1 MDRESLFSDLTPFND
16 IGSRPIKVAETAK
29 EFTVRMTKDSL
40 SLKLSI
46 TRDTGRIK
54 CKWGAKKDQFFG
66 SFQALLSS
74 DVFANLR
81 RWADAQRDLLRQEE
95 VAKTILL
102 PVHGSTH
109 DGSSL
114 ESVEEIDTLTGSSEK
129 PHDATEV
136 LLIDGPAG
144 IGKTSLIEQL
154 ALKRAET
161 YKQSQKPLILHVKS
175 RGRVLS
181 NLQDLMAFSLQT
193 IRSHIT
199 YDQIPVIAKHGLVVI
214 AIDGFDELADPN
226 GYEMAWAQLGELV
239 TFVRG
244 KGTLILAG
252 RDTFLGRSRLLSDVK
267 ALREGVDLVHCLT
280 LYPPTPDQAKEW
292 LLKHQ
297 PWKDTDFEI
306 PSISVLLEDGSF
318 ALRPVF
324 LKILASRVKPKELRD
339 KHERYLTPLL
349 VSQMIRREAELFG
362 DPVNAVMSTEKR
374 EAYIL
379 EFLCEVARQMAD
391 SQVEALD
398 ASEISWISEVTLGD
412 NVSDNILGLIRNRA
426 TVVAFFVNDERAGYR
441 TFLHSHLFNYFLS
454 KVIID
459 SIAQRD
465 IPKFIRRNL
474 LGSETLSVFADV
486 ASESSVSSRE
496 RFTDF
501 WNYASSLSMS
511 YIGVDRGLR
520 NVGALALAALPAVTS
535 ERPIS
540 LRDFKIDVA
549 LLSGTCPETRLEDM
563 EIAQL
568 DCRGAD
574 LSSVTHSNVSILSL
588 IADETVRISPSF
600 PIPKKLFLARTESG
614 ATEITGIVEITEW
627 LGTRGR
633 DSSVDQTAGLV
644 SASLREL
651 PIYIL
656 LRRAARLHQY
666 WLRSDSDDNQTCKI
680 VNDPNWSILSD
691 ILRDHDY
698 LRVETRQAAGKA
710 SRFYHIKH
718 RESILIE
725 SPEDMRLTQLYERL
739 KSLE

>member
-1 MDRESLFSDLTPFND
+1 MDRESLITDLTPFND
-16 IGSRPIKVAETAK
+16 IGSSPIRVGETALK
-29 EFTVRMTKDSL
+29 FTVSMTKDSL
-40 SLKLSI
+40 PLKLSI
-46 TRDTGRIK
+46 TRDTGKIK
-54 CKWGAKKDQFFG
+54 CTWGTKRDQLFG

-81 RWADAQRDLLRQEE
+81 RWADAQRDLLRREE
-95 VAKTILL
+95 VSKTILL

-109 DGSSL
+109 DGSRL
-114 ESVEEIDTLTGSSEK
+114 ESVEEIDTLTGSREK

-154 ALKRAET
+154 ALRRAES

-199 YDQIPVIAKHGLVVI
+199 YDQIPVIAKHGLVII

-292 LLKHQ
+292 LLRHQ
-297 PWKDTDFEI
+297 WRDADFDI
-306 PSISVLLEDGSF
+306 PSISVLLEEDSF

-324 LKILASRVKPKELRD
+324 LRILASHVKPKELRD

-349 VSQMIRREAELFG
+349 VSQMISREAKLFG
-362 DPVNAVMSTEKR
+362 SPVNAVMSAEKR

-412 NVSDNILGLIRNRA
+412 NVSDDIVGLIRNRA

-454 KVIID
+454 IVIID
-459 SIAQRD
+459 SVAQRD

-486 ASESSVSSRE
+486 TSESSVSSRD
-496 RFTDF
+496 RFIDF
-501 WNYASSLSMS
+501 WTYASSLSMS
-511 YIGVDRGLR
+511 YLGVDRGLR

-535 ERPIS
+535 ESLIS
-540 LRDFKIDVA
+540 LRAFQIDVA
-549 LLSGTCPETRLEDM
+549 LLRGTCPETRLEDM

-574 LSSVTHSNVSILSL
+574 LSLVTYANVSISSL
-588 IADETVRISPSF
+588 IADEAIRISPSF
-600 PIPKKLFLARTESG
+600 PIPQKLILSHTKAG
-614 ATEITGIVEITEW
+614 AAEVTGAAEITEW
-627 LGTRGR
+627 LAKHGR
-633 DSSVDQTAGLV
+633 DSSIEQTAGLA
-644 SASLREL
+644 SALLRRL
-651 PIYIL
+651 PTYIL
-656 LRRAARLHQY
+656 LRRAARMRQY
-666 WLRSDSDDNQTCKI
+666 WLRSDSDDNQACKI
-680 VNDPNWSILSD
+680 VNDPNWLILCD
-691 ILRDHDY
+691 ILRNHDY
-698 LRVETRQAAGKA
+698 LRVETRQAKGKA
-710 SRFYHIKH
+710 SEFYHLKH

-725 SPEDMRLTQLYERL
+725 SPEDTRLKQLYEHL
-739 KSLE
+739 QSLG